1 MREMLSESKI
11 SRIIGSLY
19 FINLALYLLFGRP
32 YSGLYFSSFRLGELL
47 IGFFLVLNLL
57 ILFLPVKY
65 LKTNINYSN
74 QIIYVYKLIILSF
87 FIILFINNGDITNLY
102 SYKSSSYIWMT
113 GALIFSS
120 YLVENIFN
128 KKMFFILI
136 VFYLVYQFST
146 IHYPVSLISFFETY
160 SDKFDFQ
167 KGSDLLIIYVVSIL
181 FIQRNIEN
189 KFISFSIFLTSSS
202 ILLPL
207 FLFKSKGAFL
217 PAVLFIIYYL
227 FLYRRLITAEIM
239 KTLAISFLSL
249 ILFIVSTFE
258 VYGNL
263 NFKKMGMDG
272 YNSAEELTQ
281 LFTFQELDK
290 GLTAI
295 TTEKNTDKFFLSFF
309 IMDGRLYSREMMAN
323 WRLEIWQDILRD
335 LNNENRFFKGYG
347 YNEIIPAMDLVHRR
361 GTDGTNENPHNFI
374 FYILARGG
382 LIQLL
387 LFAVFYFQLIIF
399 YHKKFKNLN
408 ILIYLIPI
416 LTTSLF
422 DASMESIRFPLI
434 FYSFLSYFMMYSV
447 FGDNLST
454 MERNE

>member
-1 MREMLSESKI
+1 MREKLFDKKVSKF
-11 SRIIGSLY
+11 IGTLY
-19 FINLALYLLFGRP
+19 FINLSFYLLFGRP
-32 YSGLYFSSFRLGELL
+32 YSGIYISSFRVGELI
-47 IGFFLVLNLL
+47 IGFFLILNLV
-57 ILFLPVKY
+57 ILFLPVKF
-65 LKTNINYSN
+65 LKTNVDYDTRILY
-74 QIIYVYKLIILSF
+74 IYKLIIFSF
-87 FIILFINNGDITNLY
+87 FAILLINNGSLTDLY
-102 SYKSSSYIWMT
+102 SYKSSSYIWMI

-120 YLVENIFN
+120 YLIEDIF
-128 KKMFFILI
+128 KKKIIFILI

-146 IHYPVSLISFFETY
+146 IHYPESLISFFENY

-181 FIQRNIEN
+181 FIQRNMKN
-189 KFISFSIFLTSSS
+189 KFNAFTIFLASSA

-207 FLFKSKGAFL
+207 FLYKSKGAFL
-217 PAVLFIIYYL
+217 PAVVFVLYYL
-227 FLYRRLITAEIM
+227 YLTRKLITAQLLRSVLVGI
-239 KTLAISFLSL
+239 LSL

-281 LFTFQELDK
+281 LFTINELDK

-295 TTEKNTDKFFLSFF
+295 TSEKNTDKFFLSFF

-335 LNNENRFFKGYG
+335 LNNENRFLRGYG

-361 GTDGTNENPHNFI
+361 GTDGTNENPHNFV

-382 LIQLL
+382 LIQLI
-387 LFAVFYFQLIIF
+387 LFASFFFSIILL
-399 YHKKFKNLN
+399 YYKKFKNYN
-408 ILIYLIPI
+408 ILIFLIPI

-422 DASMESIRFPLI
+422 DASLESIRFPLI

-447 FGDNLST
+447 FEEKLST
-454 MERNE
+454 LESND

>member
-1 MREMLSESKI
+1 MREMLFDKKI
-11 SRIIGSLY
+11 SKFIGTLY
-19 FINLALYLLFGRP
+19 FINLFLYLLFGRP
-32 YSGLYFSSFRLGELL
+32 YSGIYIANFRMGELI
-47 IGFFLVLNLL
+47 IGFFLITNLV
-57 ILFLPVKY
+57 ILFSPVKF
-65 LKTNINYSN
+65 LKTNVDYDNR
-74 QIIYVYKLIILSF
+74 IIYIYKLIILSF
-87 FIILFINNGDITNLY
+87 FVILLLNNGSFTDLY
-102 SYKSSSYIWMT
+102 SYKSSSYIWMI

-120 YLVENIFN
+120 YLVEDIFR
-128 KKMFFILI
+128 KKIIFIAI

-146 IHYPVSLISFFETY
+146 IHYPESLISFFENY

-181 FIQRNIEN
+181 FIQRNMKN
-189 KFISFSIFLTSSS
+189 KFNAFGIFLASSA

-207 FLFKSKGAFL
+207 FLYKSKGAFL
-217 PAVLFIIYYL
+217 PAILFVLYYL
-227 FLYRRLITAEIM
+227 FLSRKLITAQLL
-239 KTLAISFLSL
+239 KSALVGFLSL

-281 LFTFQELDK
+281 LFTINELDK

-295 TTEKNTDKFFLSFF
+295 TSEKNTDKFFLSFF

-335 LNNENRFFKGYG
+335 LNNENRFLKGYG

-361 GTDGTNENPHNFI
+361 GTDGTNENPHNFV

-382 LIQLL
+382 LIQLI
-387 LFAVFYFQLIIF
+387 LFASFYLSIIVL
-399 YHKKFKNLN
+399 YHKKFKNYN
-408 ILIYLIPI
+408 ILIFLVPI

-422 DASMESIRFPLI
+422 DASLESIRFPLI
-434 FYSFLSYFMMYSV
+434 FYSFLSYFMMYSI
-447 FGDNLST
+447 FEENLST
-454 MERNE
+454 MKSNE

>member
-1 MREMLSESKI
+1 MREMLFDKKI
-11 SRIIGSLY
+11 SKFIGTLY
-19 FINLALYLLFGRP
+19 FINLFFYLLFGRP
-32 YSGLYFSSFRLGELL
+32 YSGIYIANFRMGELI
-47 IGFFLVLNLL
+47 IGFFLITNLV
-57 ILFLPVKY
+57 ILFSPVKF
-65 LKTNINYSN
+65 LKTNVDYDNR
-74 QIIYVYKLIILSF
+74 IIYIYKLIILSF
-87 FIILFINNGDITNLY
+87 FVILLLNNGSFTDLY
-102 SYKSSSYIWMT
+102 SYKSSSYIWMI

-120 YLVENIFN
+120 YLVEDIFR
-128 KKMFFILI
+128 KKIIFIAI

-146 IHYPVSLISFFETY
+146 IHYPESLISFFENY

-181 FIQRNIEN
+181 FIQRNMKNEFN
-189 KFISFSIFLTSSS
+189 AFGIFLASSA

-207 FLFKSKGAFL
+207 FLYKSKGAFL
-217 PAVLFIIYYL
+217 PAILFVLYYL
-227 FLYRRLITAEIM
+227 FLSRKLITAQLL
-239 KTLAISFLSL
+239 KSALVGFLSL

-281 LFTFQELDK
+281 LFTINELDK

-295 TTEKNTDKFFLSFF
+295 TSEKNTDKFFLSFF

-335 LNNENRFFKGYG
+335 LNNENRFLKGYG

-361 GTDGTNENPHNFI
+361 GTDGTNENPHNFV

-382 LIQLL
+382 LIQLI
-387 LFAVFYFQLIIF
+387 LFASFYLSIIVL
-399 YHKKFKNLN
+399 YHKKFKNYN
-408 ILIYLIPI
+408 ILIFLVPI

-422 DASMESIRFPLI
+422 DASLESIRFPLI
-434 FYSFLSYFMMYSV
+434 FYSFLSYFMMYSI
-447 FGDNLST
+447 FEENLST
-454 MERNE
+454 MKSNE

>member
-1 MREMLSESKI
+1 MREMLFDKKI
-11 SRIIGSLY
+11 SKFIGTLY
-19 FINLALYLLFGRP
+19 FINLFFYLLFGRP
-32 YSGLYFSSFRLGELL
+32 YSGIYIANFRVGELI
-47 IGFFLVLNLL
+47 IGFFLITNLV
-57 ILFLPVKY
+57 ILFSPVKF
-65 LKTNINYSN
+65 LKTNVDYDNR
-74 QIIYVYKLIILSF
+74 IIYIYKLIILSF
-87 FIILFINNGDITNLY
+87 FVILLLNNGSFTDLY
-102 SYKSSSYIWMT
+102 SYKSSSYIWMI

-120 YLVENIFN
+120 YLVEDIFR
-128 KKMFFILI
+128 KKIIFIAI

-146 IHYPVSLISFFETY
+146 IHYPESLISFFENY

-181 FIQRNIEN
+181 FIQRNMKN
-189 KFISFSIFLTSSS
+189 KFNAFGIFLASSA

-207 FLFKSKGAFL
+207 FLYKSKGAFL
-217 PAVLFIIYYL
+217 PAILFVLYYL
-227 FLYRRLITAEIM
+227 FLSRKLITAQLL
-239 KTLAISFLSL
+239 KSALVGFLSL

-281 LFTFQELDK
+281 LFTINELDK

-295 TTEKNTDKFFLSFF
+295 TSEKNTDKFFLSFF

-335 LNNENRFFKGYG
+335 LNNENRFLKGYG

-361 GTDGTNENPHNFI
+361 GTDGTNENPHNFV

-382 LIQLL
+382 LIQLI
-387 LFAVFYFQLIIF
+387 LFASFYLSIIVL
-399 YHKKFKNLN
+399 YHKKFKNYN
-408 ILIYLIPI
+408 ILIFLVPI

-422 DASMESIRFPLI
+422 DASLESIRFPLI
-434 FYSFLSYFMMYSV
+434 FYSFLSYFMMYSI
-447 FGDNLST
+447 FEENLST
-454 MERNE
+454 MKSNE

>member
-1 MREMLSESKI
+1 LSDKKI
-11 SRIIGSLY
+11 SKFIGTLY
-19 FINLALYLLFGRP
+19 FINLFFYLLFGRP
-32 YSGLYFSSFRLGELL
+32 YSGIYIANFRMGELI
-47 IGFFLVLNLL
+47 IGFFLITNLV
-57 ILFLPVKY
+57 ILFSPVKF
-65 LKTNINYSN
+65 LKTNVDYDNR
-74 QIIYVYKLIILSF
+74 IIYIYKLIILSF
-87 FIILFINNGDITNLY
+87 FVILLLNNGSFTDLY
-102 SYKSSSYIWMT
+102 SYKSSSYIWMI

-120 YLVENIFN
+120 YLVEDIFR
-128 KKMFFILI
+128 KKIIFIAI

-146 IHYPVSLISFFETY
+146 IHYPESLISFFENY

-181 FIQRNIEN
+181 FIQRNMKN
-189 KFISFSIFLTSSS
+189 KFNAFGIFLASSA

-207 FLFKSKGAFL
+207 FLYKSKGAFL
-217 PAVLFIIYYL
+217 PAILFVLYYL
-227 FLYRRLITAEIM
+227 FLSRKLITAQLL
-239 KTLAISFLSL
+239 KSALVGFLSL

-281 LFTFQELDK
+281 LFTINELDK

-295 TTEKNTDKFFLSFF
+295 TSEKNTDKFFLSFF

-335 LNNENRFFKGYG
+335 LNNENRFLKGYG

-361 GTDGTNENPHNFI
+361 GTDGTNENPHNFV

-382 LIQLL
+382 LIQLI
-387 LFAVFYFQLIIF
+387 LFASFYLSIIVL
-399 YHKKFKNLN
+399 YHKKFKNYN
-408 ILIYLIPI
+408 ILIFLVPI

-422 DASMESIRFPLI
+422 DASLESIRFPLI
-434 FYSFLSYFMMYSV
+434 FYSFLSYFMMYSI
-447 FGDNLST
+447 FEENLST
-454 MERNE
+454 MKSNE

>member
-1 MREMLSESKI
+1 MRKMLFENKVGKI
-11 SRIIGSLY
+11 ISTLY
-19 FINLALYLLFGRP
+19 FINLFLYLLFGRP
-32 YSGLYFSSFRLGELL
+32 YSGLYISTFRLGELI
-47 IGFFLVLNLL
+47 IGFFLILNLL
-57 ILFLPVKY
+57 ILFLPTRY
-65 LKTNINYSN
+65 LKTNINFDNKILYL
-74 QIIYVYKLIILSF
+74 YKLIILSF
-87 FIILFINNGDITNLY
+87 FIILFINDGSLTNLY
-102 SYKSSSYIWMT
+102 SFKSSSYIWMT
-113 GALIFSS
+113 GALIFSGF
-120 YLVENIFN
+120 LVENIF
-128 KKMFFILI
+128 KKKNIFVLVM
-136 VFYLVYQFST
+136 FYLVYQFST
-146 IHYPVSLISFFETY
+146 IHYPVSIINFFETY

-181 FIQRNIEN
+181 FIQRNLKN
-189 KFISFSIFLTSSS
+189 KFTSFSIFLASSA

-207 FLFKSKGAFL
+207 FLYKSKGAFL
-217 PAVLFIIYYL
+217 PAILFILYYL
-227 FLYRRLITAEIM
+227 YLSRNIITKDLI
-239 KTLAISFLSL
+239 KTLGISLVSL

-272 YNSAEELTQ
+272 YSSTEELTQ
-281 LFTFQELDK
+281 LFTINELDK

-295 TTEKNTDKFFLSFF
+295 TSEKNTDKFFLSFF

-335 LNNENRFFKGYG
+335 LNNDNRFLRGYG

-382 LIQLL
+382 IMQLLLFAAFYIQLL
-387 LFAVFYFQLIIF
+387 LFY
-399 YHKKFKNLN
+399 YRKYKNLN
-408 ILIYLIPI
+408 ILIYVVPI

-447 FGDNLST
+447 FGENLS
-454 MERNE
+454 MADKNE

>member
-1 MREMLSESKI
+1 MREKLFDKKVSKF
-11 SRIIGSLY
+11 IGTLY
-19 FINLALYLLFGRP
+19 FINLSFYLLFGRP
-32 YSGLYFSSFRLGELL
+32 YSGIYISSFRMGELI
-47 IGFFLVLNLL
+47 IGFFLVLNLV
-57 ILFLPVKY
+57 ILFLPVKF
-65 LKTNINYSN
+65 LKTNVDYDNR
-74 QIIYVYKLIILSF
+74 IIYIYKLIIFSF
-87 FIILFINNGDITNLY
+87 FAVLLINNGSLTDLY
-102 SYKSSSYIWMT
+102 SYKSSSYIWMI

-120 YLVENIFN
+120 YLIEDIF
-128 KKMFFILI
+128 KKKIIFILI

-146 IHYPVSLISFFETY
+146 IHYPESLISFFENY

-181 FIQRNIEN
+181 FIQRNMKN
-189 KFISFSIFLTSSS
+189 KFNAFTIFLASSA

-207 FLFKSKGAFL
+207 FLYKSKGAFL
-217 PAVLFIIYYL
+217 PAVVFVLYYL
-227 FLYRRLITAEIM
+227 YLTRKLITAQLLRSVLVGI
-239 KTLAISFLSL
+239 LSL

-281 LFTFQELDK
+281 LFTINELDK

-295 TTEKNTDKFFLSFF
+295 TSEKNTDKFFLSFF

-335 LNNENRFFKGYG
+335 LNNENRFLRGYG

-361 GTDGTNENPHNFI
+361 GTDGTNENPHNFV

-382 LIQLL
+382 LIQLI
-387 LFAVFYFQLIIF
+387 LFASFFFSIILL
-399 YHKKFKNLN
+399 YHKKFKNYN
-408 ILIYLIPI
+408 ILIFLLPI

-422 DASMESIRFPLI
+422 DASLESIRFPLI

-447 FGDNLST
+447 FEEKLST
-454 MERNE
+454 LESNE

>member
-1 MREMLSESKI
+1 MLFENKVGKI
-11 SRIIGSLY
+11 ISTLY
-19 FINLALYLLFGRP
+19 FINLFLYLLFGRP
-32 YSGLYFSSFRLGELL
+32 YSGLYISTFRLGELI
-47 IGFFLVLNLL
+47 IGFFLILNLL
-57 ILFLPVKY
+57 ILFLPTRY
-65 LKTNINYSN
+65 LKTNINFDNKILYL
-74 QIIYVYKLIILSF
+74 YKLIIFSF
-87 FIILFINNGDITNLY
+87 FIILFINDGSLTNLY
-102 SYKSSSYIWMT
+102 SFKSSSYIWMT
-113 GALIFSS
+113 GALIFSGF
-120 YLVENIFN
+120 LVENIF
-128 KKMFFILI
+128 KKKNIFVLVM
-136 VFYLVYQFST
+136 FYLVYQFST
-146 IHYPVSLISFFETY
+146 IHYPVSIINFFETY

-181 FIQRNIEN
+181 FIQRNLKN
-189 KFISFSIFLTSSS
+189 KFTSFSIFLASSA

-207 FLFKSKGAFL
+207 FLYKSKGAFL
-217 PAVLFIIYYL
+217 PAILFILYYL
-227 FLYRRLITAEIM
+227 YLSRNIITKDLI
-239 KTLAISFLSL
+239 KTLGISLVSL

-272 YNSAEELTQ
+272 YSSTEELTQ
-281 LFTFQELDK
+281 LFTINELDK

-295 TTEKNTDKFFLSFF
+295 TSEKNTDKFFLSFF

-335 LNNENRFFKGYG
+335 LNNDNRFLRGYG

-382 LIQLL
+382 IMQLLLFAAFYIQLL
-387 LFAVFYFQLIIF
+387 LFY
-399 YHKKFKNLN
+399 YRKYKNLN
-408 ILIYLIPI
+408 ILIYVVPI

-447 FGDNLST
+447 FGENLL
-454 MERNE
+454 MADKNE

>member
-1 MREMLSESKI
+1 MREMLFDKKI
-11 SRIIGSLY
+11 SKFIGTLY
-19 FINLALYLLFGRP
+19 FINLFFYLLFGRP
-32 YSGLYFSSFRLGELL
+32 YSGIYIANFRMGELI
-47 IGFFLVLNLL
+47 IGFFLITNLL
-57 ILFLPVKY
+57 ILFLPVKF
-65 LKTNINYSN
+65 LKTNVDYDNR
-74 QIIYVYKLIILSF
+74 IIYIYKLIILSF
-87 FIILFINNGDITNLY
+87 FIILLLNNGSFTDLY
-102 SYKSSSYIWMT
+102 SYKSSSYIWMI

-120 YLVENIFN
+120 YLVEDIFR
-128 KKMFFILI
+128 KKIIFIAI

-146 IHYPVSLISFFETY
+146 IHYPESLISFFENY

-181 FIQRNIEN
+181 FIQRNMKN
-189 KFISFSIFLTSSS
+189 KFNAFGIFLASSA

-207 FLFKSKGAFL
+207 FLYKSKGAFL
-217 PAVLFIIYYL
+217 PAILFVLYYL
-227 FLYRRLITAEIM
+227 FLSRKLITAQLL
-239 KTLAISFLSL
+239 KSALVGFLSL

-281 LFTFQELDK
+281 LFTINELDK

-295 TTEKNTDKFFLSFF
+295 TSEKNTDKFFLSFF

-335 LNNENRFFKGYG
+335 LNNENRFLKGYG

-361 GTDGTNENPHNFI
+361 GTDGTNENPHNFV

-382 LIQLL
+382 LIQLI
-387 LFAVFYFQLIIF
+387 LFASFYLSIIVL
-399 YHKKFKNLN
+399 YHKKFKNYN
-408 ILIYLIPI
+408 ILIFLVPI

-422 DASMESIRFPLI
+422 DASLESIRFPLI
-434 FYSFLSYFMMYSV
+434 FYSFLSYFMMYSI
-447 FGDNLST
+447 FEENLST
-454 MERNE
+454 VKSNE

>member
-1 MREMLSESKI
+1 MWMDFIEHGHTRSNTNQPFGVGSDIIWFI
-11 SRIIGSLY
+11 S
-19 FINLALYLLFGRP
+19 LLQLD
-32 YSGLYFSSFRLGELL
+32 SGFRMGELI
-47 IGFFLVLNLL
+47 IGFFLITNLV
-57 ILFLPVKY
+57 ILFSPVKF
-65 LKTNINYSN
+65 LKTNVDYDNR
-74 QIIYVYKLIILSF
+74 IIYIYKLIILSF
-87 FIILFINNGDITNLY
+87 FVILLLNNGSFTDLY
-102 SYKSSSYIWMT
+102 SYKSSSYIWMI

-120 YLVENIFN
+120 YLVEDIFR
-128 KKMFFILI
+128 KKIIFIAI

-146 IHYPVSLISFFETY
+146 IHYPESLISFFENY

-181 FIQRNIEN
+181 FIQRNMKN
-189 KFISFSIFLTSSS
+189 KFNAFGIFLASSA

-207 FLFKSKGAFL
+207 FLYKSKGAFL
-217 PAVLFIIYYL
+217 PAILFVLYYL
-227 FLYRRLITAEIM
+227 FLSRKLITAQLL
-239 KTLAISFLSL
+239 KSALVGFLSL

-281 LFTFQELDK
+281 LFTINELDK

-295 TTEKNTDKFFLSFF
+295 TSEKNTDKFFLSFF

-335 LNNENRFFKGYG
+335 LNNENRFLKGYG

-361 GTDGTNENPHNFI
+361 GTDGTNENPHNFV

-382 LIQLL
+382 LIQLI
-387 LFAVFYFQLIIF
+387 LFASFYLSIIVL
-399 YHKKFKNLN
+399 YHKKFKNYN
-408 ILIYLIPI
+408 ILIFLVPI

-422 DASMESIRFPLI
+422 DASLESIRFPLI
-434 FYSFLSYFMMYSV
+434 FYSFLSYFMMYSI
-447 FGDNLST
+447 FEENLST
-454 MERNE
+454 MKSNE

>member
-1 MREMLSESKI
+1 MRKMLFENKVGKI
-11 SRIIGSLY
+11 ISTLY
-19 FINLALYLLFGRP
+19 FINLFLYLLFGRP
-32 YSGLYFSSFRLGELL
+32 YSGLYISTFRLGELI
-47 IGFFLVLNLL
+47 IGFFLILNLL
-57 ILFLPVKY
+57 ILFLPTRY
-65 LKTNINYSN
+65 LKTNINFDNKILYL
-74 QIIYVYKLIILSF
+74 YKLIILSF
-87 FIILFINNGDITNLY
+87 FIILFINDGSLTNLY
-102 SYKSSSYIWMT
+102 SFKSSSYIWMT
-113 GALIFSS
+113 GALIFSGF
-120 YLVENIFN
+120 LVENIF
-128 KKMFFILI
+128 KKKNIFVLVM
-136 VFYLVYQFST
+136 FYLVYQFST
-146 IHYPVSLISFFETY
+146 IHYPVSIINFFETY

-181 FIQRNIEN
+181 FIQRNLKN
-189 KFISFSIFLTSSS
+189 KFTSFSIFLASSA

-207 FLFKSKGAFL
+207 FLYKSKGAFL
-217 PAVLFIIYYL
+217 PAILFILYYL
-227 FLYRRLITAEIM
+227 YLSRKIITKDLI
-239 KTLAISFLSL
+239 KTLGISLVSL

-272 YNSAEELTQ
+272 YSSTEELTQ
-281 LFTFQELDK
+281 LFTINELDK

-295 TTEKNTDKFFLSFF
+295 TSEKNTDKFFLSFF

-335 LNNENRFFKGYG
+335 LNNDNRFFRGYG

-382 LIQLL
+382 IMQLLLFAAFYIQLL
-387 LFAVFYFQLIIF
+387 LFY
-399 YHKKFKNLN
+399 YRKYKNLN
-408 ILIYLIPI
+408 ILIYFVPI

-447 FGDNLST
+447 FGENLL
-454 MERNE
+454 MADKNE

>member
-11 SRIIGSLY
+11 SRIVGSLY

-47 IGFFLVLNLL
+47 IGFFLLLNLL

-447 FGDNLST
+447 FGNNLST
-454 MERNE
+454 MESNE

>member
-1 MREMLSESKI
+1 MREMLSENKV

-19 FINLALYLLFGRP
+19 FTNLAFYLLFGRP

-47 IGFFLVLNLL
+47 IGFFLILNVL

-65 LKTNINYSN
+65 LKTNINYN
-74 QIIYVYKLIILSF
+74 NKIIYLYKLIILSF
-87 FIILFINNGDITNLY
+87 FIVLLVNNGDVTNLY

-120 YLVENIFN
+120 YLLENIFK
-128 KKMFFILI
+128 KKMIIILI

-146 IHYPVSLISFFETY
+146 IHYPESLISFFETY

-181 FIQRNIEN
+181 FIQRNMQN
-189 KFISFSIFLTSSS
+189 KFTAFSIFLTSSS

-217 PAVLFIIYYL
+217 PAVIFIIYYL
-227 FLYRRLITAEIM
+227 FLTKKIITAQIM
-239 KTLAISFLSL
+239 KTLGISFVALV
-249 ILFIVSTFE
+249 LFIVSTFE

-295 TTEKNTDKFFLSFF
+295 TTEKNTNEFFLSFF

-335 LNNENRFFKGYG
+335 LNNENRFLKGYG

-387 LFAVFYFQLIIF
+387 LFAALYIQLIIF
-399 YHKKFKNLN
+399 YYKKHNNLH
-408 ILIYLIPI
+408 ILIFLIPI

-454 MERNE
+454 MEKNE

>member
-47 IGFFLVLNLL
+47 IGFFLLLNLL

-454 MERNE
+454 MESNE

>member
-1 MREMLSESKI
+1 MREMLFDKKI
-11 SRIIGSLY
+11 SKFIGTLY
-19 FINLALYLLFGRP
+19 FINLFFYLLFGRP
-32 YSGLYFSSFRLGELL
+32 YSGIYIANFRMGELI
-47 IGFFLVLNLL
+47 IGFFLITNLV
-57 ILFLPVKY
+57 ILFSPVKF
-65 LKTNINYSN
+65 LKTNVDYDNR
-74 QIIYVYKLIILSF
+74 IIYIYKLIILSF
-87 FIILFINNGDITNLY
+87 FVILLLNNGSFTDLY
-102 SYKSSSYIWMT
+102 SYKSSSYIWMI

-120 YLVENIFN
+120 YLVEDIFR
-128 KKMFFILI
+128 KKIIFIAI

-146 IHYPVSLISFFETY
+146 IHYPESLISFFENY

-181 FIQRNIEN
+181 FIQRNMKN
-189 KFISFSIFLTSSS
+189 KFNAFGIFLASSA

-207 FLFKSKGAFL
+207 FLYKSKGAFL
-217 PAVLFIIYYL
+217 PAILFVLYYL
-227 FLYRRLITAEIM
+227 FLSRKLITAQLL
-239 KTLAISFLSL
+239 KSALVGFLSL

-281 LFTFQELDK
+281 LFTINELDK

-295 TTEKNTDKFFLSFF
+295 TSEKNTDKFFLSFF

-335 LNNENRFFKGYG
+335 LNNENRFLKGYG

-361 GTDGTNENPHNFI
+361 GTDGTNENPHNFV

-382 LIQLL
+382 LIQLI
-387 LFAVFYFQLIIF
+387 LFASFYLSIIVF
-399 YHKKFKNLN
+399 YHKKFKNYN
-408 ILIYLIPI
+408 ILIFLVPI

-422 DASMESIRFPLI
+422 DASLESIRFPLI
-434 FYSFLSYFMMYSV
+434 FYSFLSYFMMYSI
-447 FGDNLST
+447 FEENLST
-454 MERNE
+454 MKSNE

>member
-47 IGFFLVLNLL
+47 IGFFLLLNLL
-57 ILFLPVKY
+57 ILFLPIKY

-249 ILFIVSTFE
+249 VLFIVSTFE

-387 LFAVFYFQLIIF
+387 LFAVFYLQLIIF

-447 FGDNLST
+447 FGNNLST
-454 MERNE
+454 MESNE

>member
-1 MREMLSESKI
+1 MREMLSENKVSK
-11 SRIIGSLY
+11 IIGSLY
-19 FINLALYLLFGRP
+19 FINLAFYLLFGRP

-47 IGFFLVLNLL
+47 IGFFLILNLL
-57 ILFLPVKY
+57 ILFLPIKY
-65 LKTNINYSN
+65 LKTNIDYSN
-74 QIIYVYKLIILSF
+74 NIIYLYKLIILSF
-87 FIILFINNGDITNLY
+87 FIVLLINNGDITNLY

-120 YLVENIFN
+120 YFVESIFN
-128 KKMFFILI
+128 KKIIFILI
-136 VFYLVYQFST
+136 LFYLVYQFST
-146 IHYPVSLISFFETY
+146 IHYPESLITFFETY

-181 FIQRNIEN
+181 FIQRNMQN
-189 KFISFSIFLTSSS
+189 KFTAFSIFLTSSS

-217 PAVLFIIYYL
+217 PAVIFIIYYL
-227 FLYRRLITAEIM
+227 FLTKKIVTTQVM
-239 KTLAISFLSL
+239 KTLGICFLSL
-249 ILFIVSTFE
+249 VLFIVSTFE

-335 LNNENRFFKGYG
+335 LNNENRFLKGYG

-361 GTDGTNENPHNFI
+361 GTDGTNENPHNFV

-387 LFAVFYFQLIIF
+387 LFAALYIQLIIF
-399 YHKKFKNLN
+399 YYKKYKNFH
-408 ILIYLIPI
+408 ILLFLIPI

-454 MERNE
+454 MEKNE

>member
-1 MREMLSESKI
+1 M
-11 SRIIGSLY
+11 
-19 FINLALYLLFGRP
+19 
-32 YSGLYFSSFRLGELL
+32 GELI
-47 IGFFLVLNLL
+47 IGFFLITNLV
-57 ILFLPVKY
+57 ILFSPVKF
-65 LKTNINYSN
+65 LKTNVDYDNR
-74 QIIYVYKLIILSF
+74 IIYIYKLIILSF
-87 FIILFINNGDITNLY
+87 FVILLLNNGSFTDLY
-102 SYKSSSYIWMT
+102 SYKSSSYIWMI

-120 YLVENIFN
+120 YLVEDIFR
-128 KKMFFILI
+128 KKIIFIAI

-146 IHYPVSLISFFETY
+146 IHYPESLISFFENY

-181 FIQRNIEN
+181 FIQRNMKN
-189 KFISFSIFLTSSS
+189 KFNAFGIFLASSA

-207 FLFKSKGAFL
+207 FLYKSKGAFL
-217 PAVLFIIYYL
+217 PAILFVLYYL
-227 FLYRRLITAEIM
+227 FLSRKLITAQLL
-239 KTLAISFLSL
+239 KSALVGFLSL

-281 LFTFQELDK
+281 LFTINELDK

-295 TTEKNTDKFFLSFF
+295 TSEKNTDKFFLSFF

-335 LNNENRFFKGYG
+335 LNNENRFLKGYG

-361 GTDGTNENPHNFI
+361 GTDGTNENPHNFV

-382 LIQLL
+382 LIQLI
-387 LFAVFYFQLIIF
+387 LFASFYLSIIVF
-399 YHKKFKNLN
+399 YHKKFKNYN
-408 ILIYLIPI
+408 ILIFLVPI

-422 DASMESIRFPLI
+422 DASLESIRFPLI
-434 FYSFLSYFMMYSV
+434 FYSFLSYFMMYSI
-447 FGDNLST
+447 FEENLST
-454 MERNE
+454 MKSNE

>member
-1 MREMLSESKI
+1 MLSKNKI
-11 SRIIGSLY
+11 NRIIGLLY
-19 FINLALYLLFGRP
+19 FANLSMYMLFGRT
-32 YSGLYFSSFRLGELL
+32 YSGLYISSFRIGELI
-47 IGFFLVLNLL
+47 IGFFLLLNLL
-57 ILFLPVKY
+57 ILILPIKY
-65 LKTNINYSN
+65 LESNINFDSK
-74 QIIYVYKLIILSF
+74 IIYTYKLIIVSF
-87 FIILFINNGDITNLY
+87 FVILFLNNGSITDVY
-102 SYKSSSYIWMT
+102 SYKSSSYIWML
-113 GALIFSS
+113 GALIFTSFFQEKIFKKKS
-120 YLVENIFN
+120 FYVILVI
-128 KKMFFILI
+128 
-136 VFYLVYQFST
+136 FYLVYQFST
-146 IHYPVSLISFFETY
+146 IHYPVSIINFFETY

-181 FIQRNIEN
+181 FVQRNMKN
-189 KFISFSIFLTSSS
+189 KFNSFSIFLISSS

-217 PAVLFIIYYL
+217 PAIIFIIYYFYL
-227 FLYRRLITAEIM
+227 SRKLITAKKM
-239 KTLAISFLSL
+239 KTLAIAFLSI

-272 YNSAEELTQ
+272 YNAAEELSQ
-281 LFTFQELDK
+281 LFSVDEIDK
-290 GLTAI
+290 GITAI
-295 TTEKNTDKFFLSFF
+295 ASEKNTNEFFLSFF

-361 GTDGTNENPHNFI
+361 GTDGTNENPHNFM

-387 LFAVFYFQLIIF
+387 LFSAFYIQLLIF
-399 YHKKFKNLN
+399 YYKKHKNFN

-434 FYSFLSYFMMYSV
+434 FYTFLSYFMMYSV
-447 FGDNLST
+447 FEDNFQKKDML
-454 MERNE
+454 

>member
-1 MREMLSESKI
+1 MREMLFDKKI
-11 SRIIGSLY
+11 SKFIGTLY
-19 FINLALYLLFGRP
+19 FINLFFYLLFGRP
-32 YSGLYFSSFRLGELL
+32 YSGIYIANFRMGELI
-47 IGFFLVLNLL
+47 IGFFLITNLV
-57 ILFLPVKY
+57 ILFSPVKF
-65 LKTNINYSN
+65 LKTNVDYDNR
-74 QIIYVYKLIILSF
+74 IIYIYKLIILSF
-87 FIILFINNGDITNLY
+87 FVILLLNNGSFTDLY
-102 SYKSSSYIWMT
+102 SYKSSSYIWMI

-120 YLVENIFN
+120 YLVEDIFR
-128 KKMFFILI
+128 KKIIFIAI

-146 IHYPVSLISFFETY
+146 IHYPESLISFFENY

-181 FIQRNIEN
+181 FIQRNMKN
-189 KFISFSIFLTSSS
+189 KFNAFGIFLASSA

-207 FLFKSKGAFL
+207 FLYKSKGAFL
-217 PAVLFIIYYL
+217 PAILFVLYYL
-227 FLYRRLITAEIM
+227 FLSRKLITGQLLKSA
-239 KTLAISFLSL
+239 LVGFLSL

-281 LFTFQELDK
+281 LFTINELDK

-295 TTEKNTDKFFLSFF
+295 TSEKNTDKFFLSFF

-335 LNNENRFFKGYG
+335 LNNENRFLKGYG

-361 GTDGTNENPHNFI
+361 GTDGTNENPHNFV

-382 LIQLL
+382 LIQLI
-387 LFAVFYFQLIIF
+387 LFASFYLSIIVL
-399 YHKKFKNLN
+399 YHKKFKNYN
-408 ILIYLIPI
+408 ILIFLVPI

-422 DASMESIRFPLI
+422 DASLESIRFPLI
-434 FYSFLSYFMMYSV
+434 FYSFLSYFMMYSI
-447 FGDNLST
+447 FEENLST
-454 MERNE
+454 MKSNE

>member
-47 IGFFLVLNLL
+47 IGFFLLLNLL
-57 ILFLPVKY
+57 ILFLPIKY

-447 FGDNLST
+447 FGNNLST
-454 MERNE
+454 MESNE

>member
-1 MREMLSESKI
+1 MREKLFDKKVSKF
-11 SRIIGSLY
+11 IGTLY
-19 FINLALYLLFGRP
+19 FINLSFYLLFGRP
-32 YSGLYFSSFRLGELL
+32 YSGIYISSFRVGELI
-47 IGFFLVLNLL
+47 IGFFLILNLV
-57 ILFLPVKY
+57 ILFLPVKF
-65 LKTNINYSN
+65 LKTNVDYDTRILY
-74 QIIYVYKLIILSF
+74 IYKLIIFSF
-87 FIILFINNGDITNLY
+87 FAILLINNGSLTDLY
-102 SYKSSSYIWMT
+102 SYKSSSYIWMI

-120 YLVENIFN
+120 YLIEDIF
-128 KKMFFILI
+128 KKKIIFILI

-146 IHYPVSLISFFETY
+146 IHYPESLISFFENY

-181 FIQRNIEN
+181 FIQRNMKN
-189 KFISFSIFLTSSS
+189 KFNAFTIFLASSA

-207 FLFKSKGAFL
+207 FLYKSKGAFL
-217 PAVLFIIYYL
+217 PAVVFVLYYL
-227 FLYRRLITAEIM
+227 YLTRKLITAQLLRSVLVGI
-239 KTLAISFLSL
+239 LSL

-281 LFTFQELDK
+281 LFTINELDK

-295 TTEKNTDKFFLSFF
+295 TSEKNTDKFFLSFF

-335 LNNENRFFKGYG
+335 LNNENRFLRGYG

-361 GTDGTNENPHNFI
+361 GTDGTNENPHNFV

-382 LIQLL
+382 LIQLI
-387 LFAVFYFQLIIF
+387 LFASFFFSIILL
-399 YHKKFKNLN
+399 YHKKFKNYN
-408 ILIYLIPI
+408 ILIFLLPI

-422 DASMESIRFPLI
+422 DASLESIRFPLI

-447 FGDNLST
+447 FEEKLST
-454 MERNE
+454 LESND

>member
-1 MREMLSESKI
+1 MREMLSENKV
-11 SRIIGSLY
+11 SRIVGNLY

-32 YSGLYFSSFRLGELL
+32 YSGLYFSNFRLGELL
-47 IGFFLVLNLL
+47 IGFFLLLNLL
-57 ILFLPVKY
+57 ILLLPAKY

-74 QIIYVYKLIILSF
+74 QIIYIYKLIIFSF
-87 FIILFINNGDITNLY
+87 FIILIINDGNITNLY
-102 SYKSSSYIWMT
+102 SYKSSSYIWMI

-120 YLVENIFN
+120 YIVENIFN
-128 KKMFFILI
+128 KKMIFILL

-146 IHYPVSLISFFETY
+146 IHYPETLISFFQTN

-181 FIQRNIEN
+181 FIQRNIQN
-189 KFISFSIFLTSSS
+189 KFTAFSIFLTSSS

-217 PAVLFIIYYL
+217 PAVIFIIYFL
-227 FLYRRLITAEIM
+227 FLYRRLITNEVM

-382 LIQLL
+382 VIQLL
-387 LFAVFYFQLIIF
+387 LFAAFYIQLINF
-399 YHKKFKNLN
+399 YYKKFKNLN

-454 MERNE
+454 MENNE

>member
-47 IGFFLVLNLL
+47 IGFFLLLNLL

-249 ILFIVSTFE
+249 VLFIVSTFE

-335 LNNENRFFKGYG
+335 LNNENRFLKGYG

-454 MERNE
+454 MENNE

>member
-47 IGFFLVLNLL
+47 IGFFLLLNLL
-57 ILFLPVKY
+57 ILFLPIKY

-167 KGSDLLIIYVVSIL
+167 KWSDLLIIYVVSIL

-387 LFAVFYFQLIIF
+387 LFAVFYLQLIIF

-447 FGDNLST
+447 FGNNLST
-454 MERNE
+454 MESNE

>member
-1 MREMLSESKI
+1 MREMLFDKKI
-11 SRIIGSLY
+11 SKFIGALY
-19 FINLALYLLFGRP
+19 FINLFFYLLFGRP
-32 YSGLYFSSFRLGELL
+32 YSGIYIANFRMGELI
-47 IGFFLVLNLL
+47 IGFFLITNLV
-57 ILFLPVKY
+57 ILFSPVKF
-65 LKTNINYSN
+65 LKTNVDYDNR
-74 QIIYVYKLIILSF
+74 IIYIYKLIILSF
-87 FIILFINNGDITNLY
+87 FVILLLNNGSFTDLY
-102 SYKSSSYIWMT
+102 SYKSSSYIWMI

-120 YLVENIFN
+120 YLVEDIFR
-128 KKMFFILI
+128 KKIIFIAI

-146 IHYPVSLISFFETY
+146 IHYPESLISFFENY

-181 FIQRNIEN
+181 FIQRNMKN
-189 KFISFSIFLTSSS
+189 KFNAFGIFLASSA

-207 FLFKSKGAFL
+207 FLYKSKGAFL
-217 PAVLFIIYYL
+217 PAILFVLYYL
-227 FLYRRLITAEIM
+227 FLSRKLITAQLL
-239 KTLAISFLSL
+239 KSALVGLLSL

-281 LFTFQELDK
+281 LFTINELDK

-295 TTEKNTDKFFLSFF
+295 TSEKNTDKFFLSFF

-335 LNNENRFFKGYG
+335 LNNENRFLKGYG

-361 GTDGTNENPHNFI
+361 GTDGTNENPHNFV

-382 LIQLL
+382 LIQLI
-387 LFAVFYFQLIIF
+387 LFASFYLSIIVL
-399 YHKKFKNLN
+399 YHKKFKNYN
-408 ILIYLIPI
+408 ILIFLVPI

-422 DASMESIRFPLI
+422 DASLESIRFPLI
-434 FYSFLSYFMMYSV
+434 FYSFLSYFMMYSI
-447 FGDNLST
+447 FEENLST
-454 MERNE
+454 MKSNE

>member
-47 IGFFLVLNLL
+47 IGFFLLLNLL

-387 LFAVFYFQLIIF
+387 LFGVFYFQLIIF

-447 FGDNLST
+447 FGNNLST
-454 MERNE
+454 MESNE

>member
-47 IGFFLVLNLL
+47 IGFFLLLNLL

-87 FIILFINNGDITNLY
+87 FITLFINNGDITNLY

-447 FGDNLST
+447 FGNNLST
-454 MERNE
+454 MESNE

>member
-47 IGFFLVLNLL
+47 IGFFLLLNLL

-447 FGDNLST
+447 FGNNLST
-454 MERNE
+454 MENNE

>member
-47 IGFFLVLNLL
+47 IGFFLLLNLL

-167 KGSDLLIIYVVSIL
+167 KGSDLLIIYVVSVL
-181 FIQRNIEN
+181 FIQRNMQN
-189 KFISFSIFLTSSS
+189 KFTAFSIFLTSSS

-217 PAVLFIIYYL
+217 PAVIFIIYYL
-227 FLYRRLITAEIM
+227 FLTREIVTKQVM
-239 KTLAISFLSL
+239 KTLAICFLSL
-249 ILFIVSTFE
+249 VLFIVSTFE

-272 YNSAEELTQ
+272 YNSQEELQQ

-335 LNNENRFFKGYG
+335 LNNESRFLTGYG

-361 GTDGTNENPHNFI
+361 GTDGTNENPHNFV

-387 LFAVFYFQLIIF
+387 LFAALYIQLIIF
-399 YHKKFKNLN
+399 YYKKYKNFH
-408 ILIYLIPI
+408 ILIFLIPI

-454 MERNE
+454 MEKNE

>member
-1 MREMLSESKI
+1 MLSKNKI
-11 SRIIGSLY
+11 NRIIGLLYFANLSLY
-19 FINLALYLLFGRP
+19 MLFGRT
-32 YSGLYFSSFRLGELL
+32 YSGLYISSFRIGELI
-47 IGFFLVLNLL
+47 IGFFLLLNLL
-57 ILFLPVKY
+57 ILILPIKY
-65 LKTNINYSN
+65 LESNINFNSK
-74 QIIYVYKLIILSF
+74 IIYTYKLIIVSF
-87 FIILFINNGDITNLY
+87 FVILFLNNGSITDVY
-102 SYKSSSYIWMT
+102 SYKSSSYIWML
-113 GALIFSS
+113 GALIFTSFFQEKIFKKKS
-120 YLVENIFN
+120 FYVILVI
-128 KKMFFILI
+128 
-136 VFYLVYQFST
+136 FYLVYQFST
-146 IHYPVSLISFFETY
+146 IHYPVSIINFFETY

-167 KGSDLLIIYVVSIL
+167 KGSDLLILYVVSIL
-181 FIQRNIEN
+181 FVQRNMKN
-189 KFISFSIFLTSSS
+189 KFNSFSIFLVSSS
-202 ILLPL
+202 VLLPL

-217 PAVLFIIYYL
+217 PAIIFIIYYFYL
-227 FLYRRLITAEIM
+227 SRKLITAKKM
-239 KTLAISFLSL
+239 KTLAIAFLSI

-272 YNSAEELTQ
+272 YDAAEELSQ
-281 LFTFQELDK
+281 LFSVDEIDK
-290 GLTAI
+290 GITAI
-295 TTEKNTDKFFLSFF
+295 ASEKNTNEFFLSFF

-361 GTDGTNENPHNFI
+361 GTDGTNENPHNFM

-387 LFAVFYFQLIIF
+387 LFSAFYIQLLIF
-399 YHKKFKNLN
+399 YYKKHKNFN

-434 FYSFLSYFMMYSV
+434 FYTFLSYFMMYSV
-447 FGDNLST
+447 FEDNFQKKDML
-454 MERNE
+454 

>member
-47 IGFFLVLNLL
+47 IGFFLLLNLL
-57 ILFLPVKY
+57 ILFLPIKY

-387 LFAVFYFQLIIF
+387 LFAVFYLQLIIF

-454 MERNE
+454 MESNE